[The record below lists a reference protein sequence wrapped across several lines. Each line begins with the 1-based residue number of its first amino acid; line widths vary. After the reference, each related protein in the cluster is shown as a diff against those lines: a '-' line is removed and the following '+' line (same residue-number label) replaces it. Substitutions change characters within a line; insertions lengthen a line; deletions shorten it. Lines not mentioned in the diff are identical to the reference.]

1 MFANETGCRLK
12 YRDALLVDLKLALSS
27 SDNRYNPMFKHVLL
41 ATDGS
46 ELAQNAVTH
55 GLALAKALAAKVTAV
70 TVTDIYP
77 TGPYAPIPLPSMIER
92 YEAAAALTAANIL
105 SSVSDAATKLG
116 IDCARI
122 HVKDQTP
129 AEGILDAAQQSGCD
143 LIVIA
148 SHGRRGMMRL
158 LLGSQAQK
166 VVTLST
172 LPVLICR

>member
-1 MFANETGCRLK
+1 
-12 YRDALLVDLKLALSS
+12 
-27 SDNRYNPMFKHVLL
+27 MFKHVLI

-46 ELAQNAVTH
+46 ELAQKAVAH
-55 GLALAKALAAKVTAV
+55 GFALAKALEARVTVV

-77 TGPYAPIPLPSMIER
+77 TGPYSPIPLPSMIEH
-92 YEAAAALTAANIL
+92 YEAAAALSAANIL
-105 SSVSDAATKLG
+105 SSVSDVATKRG
-116 IDCARI
+116 VSCATM

-129 AEGILDAAQQSGCD
+129 AQGILDAARQHACD

-148 SHGRRGMMRL
+148 SHGRRGMARL

-166 VVTLST
+166 VMTLST

>member
-1 MFANETGCRLK
+1 
-12 YRDALLVDLKLALSS
+12 
-27 SDNRYNPMFKHVLL
+27 MFKHVLI

-46 ELAQNAVTH
+46 ELAQKALAH
-55 GLALAKALAAKVTAV
+55 GLALAKALEARLTVV

-77 TGPYAPIPLPSMIER
+77 TGPFSPIPFPSMIEH
-92 YEAAAALTAANIL
+92 YDAAAALSAANIL
-105 SSVSDAATKLG
+105 SSASDVAANLGVS
-116 IDCARI
+116 CAMV

-129 AEGILDAAQQSGCD
+129 AEGILDAARQNGCD

-148 SHGRRGMMRL
+148 SHGRRGMARL

>member
-1 MFANETGCRLK
+1 
-12 YRDALLVDLKLALSS
+12 
-27 SDNRYNPMFKHVLL
+27 MFKHVLI

-46 ELAQNAVTH
+46 ELAQKAVVH
-55 GLALAKALAAKVTAV
+55 GFTLAKALDARVTVV

-77 TGPYAPIPLPSMIER
+77 TGPYSPIPLPSMIEH
-92 YEAAAALTAANIL
+92 YEAAAVLKAANIL
-105 SSVSDAATKLG
+105 GSVSDAAAKLG
-116 IDCARI
+116 VACATM

-129 AEGILDAAQQSGCD
+129 AEGILDAARQNGCD

-148 SHGRRGMMRL
+148 SHGRRGMARL

-166 VVTLST
+166 VVTLSP

>member
-1 MFANETGCRLK
+1 MTPDVTAMFE
-12 YRDALLVDLKLALSS
+12 
-27 SDNRYNPMFKHVLL
+27 HVLI

-46 ELAQNAVTH
+46 ELAQKAVTH
-55 GLALAKALAAKVTAV
+55 GLALAKALSAKVSAV

-77 TGPYAPIPLPSMIER
+77 TGPYAPIPMPSIVEH

-116 IDCARI
+116 VPCARI

-129 AEGILDAAQQSGCD
+129 AEGILEAARQNGCD

-148 SHGRRGMMRL
+148 SHGRRGMARL

-166 VVTLST
+166 LVTLST

>member
-1 MFANETGCRLK
+1 MKPGETKVPRCT
-12 YRDALLVDLKLALSS
+12 LVDLKKTFSS
-27 SDNRYNPMFKHVLL
+27 GDNRHEPMFKHVLI
-41 ATDGS
+41 AIGGS

-77 TGPYAPIPLPSMIER
+77 TGPYAPMPLPSIIEH
-92 YEAAAALTAANIL
+92 YEAAAALTPANIL
-105 SSVSDAATKLG
+105 ASVSDAATKLG
-116 IDCARI
+116 IVCARI
-122 HVKDQTP
+122 HVKDQTA

-148 SHGRRGMMRL
+148 SHGRRGMVRL

-172 LPVLICR
+172 QPVLICR

>member
-1 MFANETGCRLK
+1 
-12 YRDALLVDLKLALSS
+12 
-27 SDNRYNPMFKHVLL
+27 MFKHVLI

-46 ELAQNAVTH
+46 ELAQKAVMH
-55 GLALAKALAAKVTAV
+55 GLALAKALDARVTAV

-77 TGPYAPIPLPSMIER
+77 TGPYAPIPLPSMIEH
-92 YEAAAALTAANIL
+92 YEAASALSAANIL
-105 SSVSDAATKLG
+105 ASASDAASKHGLS
-116 IDCARI
+116 CATM
-122 HVKDQTP
+122 HVRDQAP
-129 AEGILDAAQQSGCD
+129 AEGILDAARQHGCD

-148 SHGRRGMMRL
+148 SHGRRGMARL

>member
-1 MFANETGCRLK
+1 
-12 YRDALLVDLKLALSS
+12 
-27 SDNRYNPMFKHVLL
+27 MFKHVLI

-46 ELAQNAVTH
+46 EFAQKAVTH
-55 GLALAKALAAKVTAV
+55 GFALAKALDAKVTAV

-77 TGPYAPIPLPSMIER
+77 TGPYSPIPLPSIIEH
-92 YEAAAALTAANIL
+92 YEASAALSAANVL

-116 IDCARI
+116 ISCARM
-122 HVKDQTP
+122 HVKDQAP
-129 AEGILDAAQQSGCD
+129 AEGILDAARQNGCD

-148 SHGRRGMMRL
+148 SHGRRGMARL

>member
-1 MFANETGCRLK
+1 
-12 YRDALLVDLKLALSS
+12 
-27 SDNRYNPMFKHVLL
+27 MFKHVLI

-46 ELAQNAVTH
+46 ELAQKAVTH

-77 TGPYAPIPLPSMIER
+77 TGPYAPIPLPAIVEH
-92 YEAAAALTAANIL
+92 YEAAAELTAANIL
-105 SSVSDAATKLG
+105 SSVSDAARKAG
-116 IDCARI
+116 ISCATI
-122 HVKDQTP
+122 HVKDQAP
-129 AEGILDAAQQSGCD
+129 AEGILEAAGQSGCD
-143 LIVIA
+143 LIVVA
-148 SHGRRGMMRL
+148 SHGRRGMVRL